1 MYSVVKEPFDRD
13 MPSGKSL
20 AILNVIPTLGVGGAE
35 RWLTTLGPALQKRG
49 HEFHVAALW
58 APYDLGQE
66 LEAAGIHVFRL
77 DVPHRR
83 LFPIAIAKLRAVMHR
98 NQYDIV
104 NGHLLFGSLY
114 ARFAA
119 ALARGPA
126 RVVSTMYN
134 LGYDSYPAKSTYR
147 RLGKYLDGWSARRLD
162 DLGICVSHGVEAH
175 YRKHLRLTKTFVL
188 PLGISPETVIGKS
201 TRDRDELRRSLGI
214 GNSFVIVNPARFV
227 PEKGHRYLLEALRIL
242 KTVHGLT
249 PKVLAIGGGS
259 LRPVIEEAARERG
272 LVDQV
277 TFLPALPQQHLLEYM
292 RAADLMVLPSTHD
305 GCPTVVLEAMALG
318 IPVVATAV
326 GGIVDQVDPGVSGL
340 LVPPADAE
348 SLADAL
354 HRIMNNQ
361 ELREQLAHTAKQHV
375 ERFYVAELAQGY
387 EALCMQLLTKGRA
400 GTPSATSVPEIDT

>member
-1 MYSVVKEPFDRD
+1 VYSVVKEPFDHG

-83 LFPIAIAKLRAVMHR
+83 LFPIAIAKLRALMHR

-119 ALARGPA
+119 TLARGPA

-134 LGYDSYPAKSTYR
+134 LGYDSYPAKSIYR

-175 YRKHLRLTKTFVL
+175 YRKHLGLTKTFVL

-227 PEKGHRYLLEALRIL
+227 PEKGHRYLFEALRIL

-259 LRPVIEEAARERG
+259 LRPVIEAAARERG

-292 RAADLMVLPSTHD
+292 RVADLMVLPSTHD

-326 GGIVDQVDPGVSGL
+326 GGIVDQVDPDVSGL

-400 GTPSATSVPEIDT
+400 GTPSATSVPEIGT

>member
-1 MYSVVKEPFDRD
+1 VYSVVKEPFDHG

-83 LFPIAIAKLRAVMHR
+83 LFPIAIAKLRALMHR

-119 ALARGPA
+119 TFARGPA

-134 LGYDSYPAKSTYR
+134 LGYDSYPAKSIYR

-162 DLGICVSHGVEAH
+162 DLAICVSHGVEAH
-175 YRKHLRLTKTFVL
+175 YRKHLGLAKTFVL
-188 PLGISPETVIGKS
+188 PLGISPETIIGKS

-292 RAADLMVLPSTHD
+292 RVADLMVLPSTHD

-326 GGIVDQVDPGVSGL
+326 GGIVDQVDPDVSGL

-400 GTPSATSVPEIDT
+400 GTPSATSVPEIGT

>member
-1 MYSVVKEPFDRD
+1 MYSVLKEPFDHE

-58 APYDLGQE
+58 APYNLEQE
-66 LEAAGIHVFRL
+66 LEASGIQVFRL
-77 DVPHRR
+77 NVPHRR
-83 LFPIAIAKLRAVMHR
+83 LFPIAIAKLRALIRR
-98 NQYDIV
+98 NRYDIV

-119 ALARGPA
+119 TFARGPA

-134 LGYDSYPAKSTYR
+134 LGYDSYPAKSIYR
-147 RLGKYLDGWSARRLD
+147 RLGKYLDGWSARRFD
-162 DLGICVSHGVEAH
+162 DLAICVSHGVEAH
-175 YRKHLRLTKTFVL
+175 YRKHLGLAKTFVL
-188 PLGISPETVIGKS
+188 PLGISPETIIGKS

-214 GNSFVIVNPARFV
+214 DNSFVIVNPARFV

-249 PKVLAIGGGS
+249 PQVLAIGGGS

-272 LVDQV
+272 IVAQV
-277 TFLPALPQQHLLEYM
+277 AFLPALPQQHLLEYM

-326 GGIVDQVDPGVSGL
+326 GGIVDQVDPDVSGL

-348 SLADAL
+348 
-354 HRIMNNQ
+354 I
-361 ELREQLAHTAKQHV
+361 
-375 ERFYVAELAQGY
+375 
-387 EALCMQLLTKGRA
+387 GRA
-400 GTPSATSVPEIDT
+400 SCRERV

>member
-1 MYSVVKEPFDRD
+1 MYSVVKEPFDHD

-58 APYDLGQE
+58 APYNLGQE

-83 LFPIAIAKLRAVMHR
+83 LFPIAIAKLRALMHR

-162 DLGICVSHGVEAH
+162 DLAICVSHGVEAH
-175 YRKHLRLTKTFVL
+175 YRKHLGLAKTFVL

-326 GGIVDQVDPGVSGL
+326 GGIVDQVDPDVSGL

-354 HRIMNNQ
+354 HRIMNTQ

-375 ERFYVAELAQGY
+375 ERFYVAELAQCY
-387 EALCMQLLTKGRA
+387 EALCMQLLTNGRA
-400 GTPSATSVPEIDT
+400 GTPSATSVPEIGT